1 MLHKKIAW
9 ERWDED
15 VIEQEIAEEFY
26 SSQPDEEDEDGVMQ
40 DAIMFLEKIPSLVT
54 TPMGMYQLHDKMS
67 IMNQFDC
74 WMGYTNFDITESVK
88 ETIENIE
95 GVELLNIMTRY
106 RFFLGVGKL
115 FDFPDVRRE
124 IEKSLRGDSSPD
136 DDTADDD
143 TEEVVEMIRDNI
155 STDRY
160 WAIFVC
166 KSGEI
171 LYTST
176 NEDDDEIYKKTL
188 EHYKKRKSKSGGLI
202 YQNE

>member
-40 DAIMFLEKIPSLVT
+40 DAIMFLENIPSLVT

-136 DDTADDD
+136 DDT
-143 TEEVVEMIRDNI
+143 EEAVEMIRDNI

-188 EHYKKRKSKSGGLI
+188 EHYKKRKNKSGGLI

>member
-15 VIEQEIAEEFY
+15 VIEQEIVEEFY
-26 SSQPDEEDEDGVMQ
+26 SDQLDQLDEEDEDGVVEN
-40 DAIMFLEKIPSLVT
+40 AITFLEKIPSLVT
-54 TPMGMYQLHDKMS
+54 TPMGMYQLHDKMN

-74 WMGYTNFDITESVK
+74 WMGYTNFDITESVR
-88 ETIENIE
+88 EVIEKTK

-115 FDFPDVRRE
+115 FDFSDVRRE
-124 IEKSLRGDSSPD
+124 IEESLRGDPSL
-136 DDTADDD
+136 DDD
-143 TEEVVEMIRDNI
+143 TEETVEMIRDNL
-155 STDRY
+155 SSDRY

-176 NEDDDEIYKKTL
+176 NEDDDEIYEKTL